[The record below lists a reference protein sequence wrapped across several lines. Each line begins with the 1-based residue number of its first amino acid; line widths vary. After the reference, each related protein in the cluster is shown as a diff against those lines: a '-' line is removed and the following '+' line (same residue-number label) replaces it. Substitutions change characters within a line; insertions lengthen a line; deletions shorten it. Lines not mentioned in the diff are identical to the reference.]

1 MAANLSDELQLLLVE
16 DNPGD
21 ARLIRHHLRTDS
33 SSTFV
38 APSVTHVETLDAAVD
53 RLETGAFDLVL
64 LDLGLADSRG
74 IETLERLTDR
84 IDDADVPPL
93 PIVVLTGLT
102 DDETALRAIQE
113 GAQDYLLKD
122 SLDGELLERAVRY
135 ALERHRQERRLERQN
150 ERLERFASIVSH
162 DLRNPLQVAQGRLG
176 HVEAGE
182 TTEHLDAAVDALDRM
197 EELVDDLL
205 TLAREGQRVEAT
217 ASVDVAEIARSAW
230 RNVEAPASDLRVEVS
245 TAVMADSG
253 RLTQLFENLFRNS
266 VEHGSTGNRTE
277 SGDAVEHGSTSP
289 RSQAPEDSVEHS
301 STSNRPQPGDA
312 VEHGSTGNR
321 IRSDDTA
328 DDGSTDHR
336 TASGDSVTHGQP
348 SATTDGATNG
358 HADSGVTVTVG
369 DLDDGFYVADDG
381 PGIPE
386 SERSDVFEAGYSTAD
401 DGTGFGLDIVRE
413 IVEAHGWTVTV
424 AESDDGGAR
433 FEITDPSLG
442 DRS

>member
-1 MAANLSDELQLLLVE
+1 MAANLSDELRLLLVE

-53 RLETGAFDLVL
+53 RLETSSFDLVL
-64 LDLGLADSRG
+64 LDLGLSDSRG

-84 IDDADVPPL
+84 IDDADVSPL

-182 TTEHLDAAVDALDRM
+182 TAEHLDAAVDALDRM

-230 RNVEAPASDLRVEVS
+230 RNVEAPASDLRVDASAAV
-245 TAVMADSG
+245 TADDG

-266 VEHGSTGNRTE
+266 VEHGQ
-277 SGDAVEHGSTSP
+277 
-289 RSQAPEDSVEHS
+289 SQ
-301 STSNRPQPGDA
+301 
-312 VEHGSTGNR
+312 
-321 IRSDDTA
+321 
-328 DDGSTDHR
+328 
-336 TASGDSVTHGQP
+336 
-348 SATTDGATNG
+348 ATTDGATNG
-358 HADSGVTVTVG
+358 HADPGVTVTVG
-369 DLDDGFYVADDG
+369 DLPGGFYVADDG
-381 PGIPE
+381 QGIPE

-401 DGTGFGLDIVRE
+401 EGTGFGLDIVRE

-424 AESDDGGAR
+424 AESDNGGAR
-433 FEITDPSLG
+433 FEITDPSL
-442 DRS
+442 DD

>member
-38 APSVTHVETLDAAVD
+38 APSVTHIETLDAAAD
-53 RLETGAFDLVL
+53 RLETAAFDLVL

-182 TTEHLDAAVDALDRM
+182 TAEHLDAAVDALDRM

-205 TLAREGQRVEAT
+205 DLAREGQRVEAT
-217 ASVDVAEIARSAW
+217 ASVDVADIARSAW
-230 RNVEAPASDLRVEVS
+230 RNVEAPASDLRVDVS
-245 TAVMADSG
+245 TAVTADDG

-266 VEHGSTGNRTE
+266 VEHGSTGNR
-277 SGDAVEHGSTSP
+277 A
-289 RSQAPEDSVEHS
+289 
-301 STSNRPQPGDA
+301 QPGDA
-312 VEHGSTGNR
+312 VEHGSTSSR
-321 IRSDDTA
+321 TPSDDAVEHGAT
-328 DDGSTDHR
+328 GHR
-336 TASGDSVTHGQP
+336 TASGDSAAHGQP
-348 SATTDGATNG
+348 SGATNG

-369 DLDDGFYVADDG
+369 DLPDGFYVADDG

-433 FEITDPSLG
+433 FEITDPTLG

>member
-33 SSTFV
+33 SNTFV
-38 APSVTHVETLDAAVD
+38 APSVTHVETLGAAVD
-53 RLETGAFDLVL
+53 RLETEVFDLVL

-245 TAVMADSG
+245 TAVTADDG

-266 VEHGSTGNRTE
+266 
-277 SGDAVEHGSTSP
+277 VEHGSTSP

-301 STSNRPQPGDA
+301 STSNRTKSGDSEVSSTPRETGEA
-312 VEHGSTGNR
+312 GDSVER
-321 IRSDDTA
+321 
-328 DDGSTDHR
+328 GSTDHR
-336 TASGDSVTHGQP
+336 TASGDSVAHGQP

-369 DLDDGFYVADDG
+369 DVDDGFYVADDG

-401 DGTGFGLDIVRE
+401 DGTGFGLDIVHE

>member
-21 ARLIRHHLRTDS
+21 ARLIRHHLRTDG

-53 RLETGAFDLVL
+53 RLETAAFDLVL

-74 IETLERLTDR
+74 IETLARLTDR

-93 PIVVLTGLT
+93 PIIVLTGLT

-176 HVEAGE
+176 HVEAGD

-205 TLAREGQRVEAT
+205 ALARDGRRIEAT
-217 ASVDVAEIARSAW
+217 ASVDVGEIARSAW
-230 RNVEAPASDLRVEVS
+230 GNVEAPASNLRVDVS
-245 TAVMADSG
+245 KAVTADDG

-266 VEHGSTGNRTE
+266 VEHGSTDNRT
-277 SGDAVEHGSTSP
+277 
-289 RSQAPEDSVEHS
+289 Q
-301 STSNRPQPGDA
+301 
-312 VEHGSTGNR
+312 
-321 IRSDDTA
+321 
-328 DDGSTDHR
+328 
-336 TASGDSVTHGQP
+336 SGDSIDHGQSRP
-348 SATTDGATNG
+348 TTDGATNG
-358 HADSGVTVTVG
+358 HADPGVTVTVG
-369 DLDDGFYVADDG
+369 GMPDGFYVADDG

-386 SERSDVFEAGYSTAD
+386 PERADVFEAGYSTAD

-413 IVEAHGWTVTV
+413 IVEAHGWTIAVT
-424 AESDDGGAR
+424 ESEAGGAR
-433 FEITDPSLG
+433 FEITDPSL
-442 DRS
+442 DD

>member
-1 MAANLSDELQLLLVE
+1 MAADLTDELRLLLVE

-21 ARLIRHHLRTDS
+21 ARLVRHHLRTDA

-53 RLETGAFDLVL
+53 RLGAGGFDLVL

-84 IDDADVPPL
+84 IDDADLPPVPV
-93 PIVVLTGLT
+93 VVLTGLT

-162 DLRNPLQVAQGRLG
+162 DLRNPLQVAKGRLG
-176 HVEAGE
+176 HVEAGD
-182 TTEHLDAAVDALDRM
+182 TADHLDAAVDALDRM
-197 EELVDDLL
+197 EALVDDLL
-205 TLAREGQRVEAT
+205 DLAREGQRTEAM
-217 ASVDVAEIARSAW
+217 ASVDVADIARSAW
-230 RNVEAPASDLRVEVS
+230 RNVESPASDLRIDAPETVTI
-245 TAVMADSG
+245 TADAA

-277 SGDAVEHGSTSP
+277 SGDSEGSENP
-289 RSQAPEDSVEHS
+289 RAD
-301 STSNRPQPGDA
+301 GDA
-312 VEHGSTGNR
+312 VDSVEHGSTGSR
-321 IRSDDTA
+321 PEA
-328 DDGSTDHR
+328 DDSVDHGSTGNR
-336 TASGDSVTHGQP
+336 PESGDSEGSESP
-348 SATTDGATNG
+348 RADGDGAANG
-358 HADSGVTVTVG
+358 DPGRSRGITVTVG
-369 DLDDGFYVADDG
+369 ATADGFYVADDG
-381 PGIPE
+381 VGISE
-386 SERSDVFEAGYSTAD
+386 SERDEVFEAGYSTAE

-413 IVEAHGWTVTV
+413 IVEAHGWTIV
-424 AESDDGGAR
+424 ATESDAGGAR
-433 FEITDPSLG
+433 FEVTGLTPTTGDP
-442 DRS
+442 R